1 MAQQD
6 KVILTGSDTVLDALV
21 AEVSKDTR
29 LGLGETNTHQASV
42 TQQPSQPSRLLVF
55 ASLSWGDD
63 IQVSEHHVTNG
74 VIVCRLVFPLARLHE
89 SLLGRCPPLGVSFA
103 VERL

>member
-21 AEVSKDTR
+21 AEISKDAR
-29 LGLGETNTHQASV
+29 LGLCETNTHQMSV
-42 TQQPSQPSRLLVF
+42 TQQPSQPSGLLVF
-55 ASLSWGDD
+55 ASLTWSDD

-74 VIVCRLVFPLARLHE
+74 VFVCRLVFPLARLHQ
-89 SLLGRCPPLGVSFA
+89 SLLGCCPPLGVSFA
-103 VERL
+103 MERL